1 MTSDVDRRSELARTG
16 GRNHAVLERGI
27 FLDGAAQPIGEATLT
42 ITHPGDGRLVGRVTR
57 SGADDV
63 DRAVRSAHEAF
74 LQWRALGYA
83 ARGKVVAAGAEAL
96 HAHVDE
102 LVPLLVAE
110 QGKTLREARL
120 ELHKAAET
128 LEHHAGL
135 AKEVRAAY
143 VHGLDPGVDGRVLRK
158 PFGVVA
164 AIVPW
169 NFPTTLLA
177 NKLGPALVTGN
188 TVVAKPAD
196 TTPFTTLRLAEILT
210 EAGVPPGVL
219 NVVTGTGPEA
229 GEALITHPLTRK
241 IGFTGS
247 TATGERVMT
256 LAARGCT
263 RVTLELGGS
272 DPMIICDD
280 ADLARAASA
289 GAMGRF
295 YNCGQACLAIK
306 RVYVFESVA
315 DEVIE
320 AVAAKAARL
329 RIGLGTDET
338 SQIGPMHTERQR
350 AIMEDQIARTL
361 AGGGEV
367 VAGGGRPDD
376 PALAAGWFHEPTV
389 IVDPPH
395 DSPMAQEEVFG
406 PALPIWRVRDF
417 DEALRLANDSPFGLG
432 SSVWTTDLDRA
443 ERAAAEIDAG
453 YTWINSPTKVYDEL
467 PFGGVG
473 ASGYGKEHGSEAFDH
488 YTDQKSVVVKRWS

>member
-1 MTSDVDRRSELARTG
+1 MAGTATALA
-16 GRNHAVLERGI
+16 RGI
-27 FLDGAAQPIGEATLT
+27 FVDGAVEPIGPDALQITNPGTGEA
-42 ITHPGDGRLVGRVTR
+42 VGRAT
-57 SGADDV
+57 SAGAADV
-63 DRAVRSAHEAF
+63 DRAVRSAHA
-74 LQWRALGYA
+74 ALEEWSRRGYA
-83 ARGKVVAAGAEAL
+83 GRGAIVRAGAEAL
-96 HAHVDE
+96 LEHVDE
-102 LVPLLVAE
+102 LVPGLVAE
-110 QGKTLREARL
+110 QGKTIREARI
-120 ELHKAAET
+120 ELRKAAET
-128 LEHHAGL
+128 LEHYAGL

-158 PFGVVA
+158 PLGVVA

-177 NKLGPALVTGN
+177 NKLGPALVCGN

-210 EAGVPPGVL
+210 EAGLPPGVL
-219 NVVTGTGPEA
+219 NVVTGTGPQA

-241 IGFTGS
+241 VAFTGS
-247 TATGERVMT
+247 TRTGERVMA
-256 LAARGCT
+256 LAAHGVK

-280 ADLARAASA
+280 GDLAKAASA
-289 GAMGRF
+289 ASMGRF

-306 RVYVFESVA
+306 RVYVLQSVA

-320 AVAAKAARL
+320 AIAAKAARL
-329 RIGLGTDET
+329 RVGLGSDEGV
-338 SQIGPMHTERQR
+338 QLGPMHSERQR
-350 AIMEDQIARTL
+350 QVMEDQIARTL
-361 AGGGEV
+361 DRGGGV

-376 PALAAGWFHEPTV
+376 PRLANGWFHEPTV
-389 IVDPPH
+389 VVDPPH

-417 DEALRLANDSPFGLG
+417 GEALRLANDSPFGLG
-432 SSVWTTDLDRA
+432 SSIWTGSLERA

-473 ASGYGKEHGSEAFDH
+473 SSGYGKEHGSEAFDF
-488 YTDQKSVVVKRWS
+488 YTDRKAVVVRRGG

>member
-1 MTSDVDRRSELARTG
+1 MERRTDPEGPMTATHEIVELGPFVAGTAEPLG
-16 GRNHAVLERGI
+16 GGALEIR
-27 FLDGAAQPIGEATLT
+27 DPATQ
-42 ITHPGDGRLVGRVTR
+42 RVVGRATAAT
-57 SGADDV
+57 ADDV
-63 DRAVRSAHEAF
+63 DRAVRAAHDAF
-74 LQWRALGYA
+74 AAWS
-83 ARGKVVAAGAEAL
+83 ARGVADRGEVVA
-96 HAHVDE
+96 HAAAAIRAAVDD
-102 LVPLLVAE
+102 LAPLLTVE
-110 QGKTLREARL
+110 QGKPLREARI
-120 ELHKAAET
+120 ELNKAAET
-128 LEHHAGL
+128 LEHYAGL
-135 AKEVRAAY
+135 AKELRGAA
-143 VHGLDPGVDGRVLRK
+143 VLGLDPGVTGQVLRR
-158 PFGVVA
+158 PLGVVG

-196 TTPFTTLRLAEILT
+196 TTAVTTLRRAGLPT
-210 EAGVPPGVL
+210 EAGIPPGVL

-247 TATGERVMT
+247 TPTGERVMT
-256 LAARGCT
+256 LAARGCK

-289 GAMGRF
+289 AAMGRF

-306 RVYVFESVA
+306 RVYVFASVA
-315 DEVIE
+315 DEVIA
-320 AVAAKAARL
+320 AVAAKAGRL
-329 RIGLGTDET
+329 RIGLGADET

-361 AGGGEV
+361 AQGGEV
-367 VAGGGRPDD
+367 VAGGGGPDD
-376 PALAAGWFHEPTV
+376 PALASGWFHEPTV
-389 IVDPPH
+389 VVDPPH

-417 DEALRLANDSPFGLG
+417 DEAIRLANDSPFGLG
-432 SSVWTTDLDRA
+432 SSVWTASLDRA
-443 ERAAAEIDAG
+443 ERAAAEIEAG

-473 ASGYGKEHGSEAFDH
+473 ASGYGKEHGSEAFDY
-488 YTDQKSVVVKRWS
+488 YTDRKSVVVKRSS